1 MPVFKLHRVLSI
13 TSIICLWIWVVIW
26 VSVNRFKSMPN
37 ELSMQ
42 KQANTIE
49 FCKQKWYNYIEKA
62 TQLESD
68 SRWQMEWVWNTQ
80 IISEIQCDWFSPIE
94 EPNQAIL
101 FTRVSK
107 YCEQASPSEQ
117 FPDDPMWTIYDC
129 TNLFNK
135 RFNTLFN

>member
-26 VSVNRFKSMPN
+26 MNVNRFKSMPN

-42 KQANTIE
+42 KQADTIE

-107 YCEQASPSEQ
+107 YCEMASPSED
-117 FPDDPMWTIYDC
+117 FPDDPMWTIFDC
-129 TNLFNK
+129 TAIFNK

>member
-107 YCEQASPSEQ
+107 YCEMASPSED
-117 FPDDPMWTIYDC
+117 FPDDPMWTIFDC
-129 TNLFNK
+129 TTIFNK